1 MNRGSYAMRSILPQT
16 ALHHLASDDS
26 YARVMAHAR
35 YDPEHIARFFDD
47 YGKREWER
55 FEVSA
60 MDRVNLEVHLRL
72 LREHIRAGDRV
83 LDAGAGPGR
92 FTLELARLGAT
103 VVVGDISPRQLEL
116 HAEKTVEVE
125 SSIESRELLDI
136 TDLSRYDDASFDAV
150 VCFGGPLS
158 YVLDEADTALAEL
171 LRVTKP
177 AGRVLVSVMSLLG
190 AARAFFS
197 GWPELIEKFGWQRAV
212 GDIFATG
219 DLSAE
224 VNDGHVLRL
233 YRWSDLERLF
243 SKHPCRVVTA
253 SAANFLSIGN
263 EEWEDRFL
271 DLEIEACREPGAL
284 DGGTHIAA
292 VLERL

>member
-1 MNRGSYAMRSILPQT
+1 VQ
-16 ALHHLASDDS
+16 D
-26 YARVMAHAR
+26 AR

-47 YGKREWER
+47 YGEREWER
-55 FEVSA
+55 FGGSA

-92 FTLELARLGAT
+92 FTLELAKLGAT

-116 HAEKTVEVE
+116 HAEKTIDVEA
-125 SSIESRELLDI
+125 SIESREPLDI
-136 TDLSRYDDASFDAV
+136 VDLSRYADASYDAV

-158 YVLDEADTALAEL
+158 YVLDEADAAFAEL

-177 AGRVLVSVMSLLG
+177 GGHVLISVMSLLG

-197 GWPELIEKFGWQRAV
+197 ALPELIEEFGWHRAV
-212 GDIFATG
+212 EDIFATG
-219 DLSAE
+219 DLSADL
-224 VNDGHVLRL
+224 NHGHVLRL

-243 SKHPCRVVTA
+243 SRQPCRVVAA
-253 SAANFLSIGN
+253 SAANFLSVGN
-263 EEWEDRFL
+263 AQWEDRFL
-271 DLEIEACREPGAL
+271 ELEIEACREPGAL
-284 DGGTHIAA
+284 DGGTHIVA